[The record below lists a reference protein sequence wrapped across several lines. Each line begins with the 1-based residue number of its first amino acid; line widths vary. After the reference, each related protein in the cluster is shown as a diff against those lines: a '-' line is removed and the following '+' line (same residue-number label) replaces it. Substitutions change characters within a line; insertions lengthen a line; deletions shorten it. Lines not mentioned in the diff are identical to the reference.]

1 MNTPLLC
8 LPFAGA
14 GASFYTAW
22 DAVGVPG
29 VDVLPLLLPG
39 RERRILED
47 PYTDVHDAADGLVP
61 QVLELLPD
69 GGPVALFGHCLGAL
83 VAHELTRRLLGVGGP
98 RVVRLFVSG
107 TPVVPRTPP
116 ELRATGIR
124 DDEAFLE
131 RVKEF
136 AGYQHEAF
144 GDPELRELMMPAL
157 RADVRMHETYEWRD
171 REPLTVPVTA
181 VRGEEDA
188 LASPDDMDGW
198 RAATAG
204 GFEAVELPGEHMYL
218 AASPGPLLELVAA
231 RCAPE

>member
-1 MNTPLLC
+1 MDMPLLC

-22 DAVGVPG
+22 DGVGVPG

-39 RERRILED
+39 RERRILDD
-47 PYTDVHDAADGLVP
+47 PYTDVHDAAEGLLP
-61 QVLELLPD
+61 QVLELLPG
-69 GGPVALFGHCLGAL
+69 GGPLALFGHCLGAL
-83 VAHELTRRLLGVGGP
+83 VAHELTRRLLRLEGL

-116 ELRATGIR
+116 HLRATGIR
-124 DDEAFLE
+124 DDDAFLE

-144 GDPELRELMMPAL
+144 QDPELRELMMPSL
-157 RADVRMHETYEWRD
+157 RADVQMHETYEWRD
-171 REPLTVPVTA
+171 RTPLPVPVTA
-181 VRGEEDA
+181 VRGRDDA
-188 LASPDDMDGW
+188 LASLDDIHGW
-198 RAATAG
+198 QASTDG

-218 AASPGPLLELVAA
+218 AESPRPLLELVAA
-231 RCAPE
+231 RCAEE

>member
-1 MNTPLLC
+1 MDMPLFC

-29 VDVLPLLLPG
+29 IDVLPLLLPG

-47 PYTDVHDAADGLVP
+47 PYTDVHDAAEGLIP

-69 GGPVALFGHCLGAL
+69 GGPLALFGHCLGAL
-83 VAHELTRRLLGVGGP
+83 LAHELTRRLLDVKGLH
-98 RVVRLFVSG
+98 VVRLIVSG
-107 TPVVPRTPP
+107 TPVVPCTPP

-124 DDEAFLE
+124 DDESFLE

-144 GDPELRELMMPAL
+144 QDPELRQLMMPSL
-157 RADVRMHETYEWRD
+157 RADVHMHETYEWRD
-171 REPLTVPVTA
+171 RKPLPVPVTA
-181 VRGEEDA
+181 VRGRDDA
-188 LASPDDMDGW
+188 LASLDDIHGW
-198 RAATAG
+198 QAVTDS
-204 GFEAVELPGEHMYL
+204 GFEAVELSGEHMYL
-218 AASPGPLLELVAA
+218 AESPQSLLELIAA
-231 RCAPE
+231 HCALE